1 MMKHL
6 HKIKPTF
13 ISIFPLNTNLFEMLS
28 SKLLKNLA
36 YGLVFQH
43 TSRGLDILMKHSSSC
58 LIYYI
63 TCGLYIKQIGHLNT
77 HCLTLRTIRTVHK
90 ERFKI
95 KESAGLGLLAGSLAT
110 CMHGLI
116 KLSRAPS
123 PQCGKMTSC

>member
-63 TCGLYIKQIGHLNT
+63 KSVSFLLSRLEWKMERS
-77 HCLTLRTIRTVHK
+77 LTL
-90 ERFKI
+90 E
-95 KESAGLGLLAGSLAT
+95 GLVD
-110 CMHGLI
+110 LI
-116 KLSRAPS
+116 L
-123 PQCGKMTSC
+123 